1 MYSSTMNEGG
11 IIMSMT
17 REEYKEALLEMIEE
31 DETMKSNGN
40 DYELI
45 YVIDDIEV
53 AGGFYHGVRSIDHN
67 SLKFENVSWKDILTW
82 GTVLVPE
89 TETYA
94 SDKPIQRFEKIGYE
108 RLPLNNNHIIK
119 SGAVQEGYRP
129 ISESAKYFIN
139 KLEKISKP
147 VISKKLINESTKH
160 NKYSESIAALNNN
173 LARVMEDTSMND
185 IDKIYVSNQYAS
197 RIDKIRRLK

>member
-1 MYSSTMNEGG
+1 MN
-11 IIMSMT
+11 
-17 REEYKEALLEMIEE
+17 RKEYKEALLEMIEE

-94 SDKPIQRFEKIGYE
+94 SDKPIQRFEEIGYKQI
-108 RLPLNNNHIIK
+108 PLNNNHIIK
-119 SGAVQEGYRP
+119 SGAIQEGYAAL
-129 ISESAKYFIN
+129 SEVGQHYVRLMEKVTRMSNKQASVTQLEATIGNIILERSMNENERVYLIN
-139 KLEKISKP
+139 KFSREVEKLSPK
-147 VISKKLINESTKH
+147 
-160 NKYSESIAALNNN
+160 
-173 LARVMEDTSMND
+173 
-185 IDKIYVSNQYAS
+185 
-197 RIDKIRRLK
+197 